1 MTTSSAV
8 HTAAAWE
15 GLWLP
20 RWPLASDHPA
30 AEGVYRTSRARALAM
45 RYLEHSPS
53 SLVTAVVIDCDH
65 PDAALRAFEQPADHP
80 KPNWVCLSPSGRGHL
95 GWWLT
100 SRVCNTEAARQAPLR
115 FLARGQEGLRRC
127 VGGDPAYVGL
137 LTKNPINPDWETIWG
152 HPEPYSLREL
162 QTVRAPRQLPRKPER
177 ACGLGR
183 NCTLFDTARDEIYP
197 LHKHYEHG
205 PYQDWHRVVVQ
216 HCHAVNTQFTA
227 PLGGPL
233 PFTEVHSTAASI
245 AGWVW
250 DNFDTDRFRE
260 QQRHR
265 GHKGGKVSAKV
276 MTAKKRAANRRRA
289 TKFDL
294 TTALEL
300 AL

>member
-1 MTTSSAV
+1 
-8 HTAAAWE
+8 
-15 GLWLP
+15 
-20 RWPLASDHPA
+20 
-30 AEGVYRTSRARALAM
+30 
-45 RYLEHSPS
+45 
-53 SLVTAVVIDCDH
+53 
-65 PDAALRAFEQPADHP
+65 
-80 KPNWVCLSPSGRGHL
+80 
-95 GWWLT
+95 
-100 SRVCNTEAARQAPLR
+100 
-115 FLARGQEGLRRC
+115 
-127 VGGDPAYVGL
+127 
-137 LTKNPINPDWETIWG
+137 
-152 HPEPYSLREL
+152 
-162 QTVRAPRQLPRKPER
+162 
-177 ACGLGR
+177 
-183 NCTLFDTARDEIYP
+183 
-197 LHKHYEHG
+197 
-205 PYQDWHRVVVQ
+205 VQ

-233 PFTEVHSTAASI
+233 PFTEVQSTAASI